1 MRASVVFV
9 VLASTALAQPVTPPP
24 LDASETARLAAGDIL
39 VRDFPPTGGKGVA
52 SRAIGVI
59 DAPPTEVWAI
69 VSTCKLFF
77 QFMPRVKKS
86 WVKAEPG
93 VGELCHVE
101 LTMPFPLTDLWS
113 DSTQVAH
120 EEPAGH
126 FQLSWT
132 MVRGSYHRSDGSW
145 MLVPF
150 GEGGSKCLVVYS
162 VDTEP
167 RMIIPD
173 GLIRLGQ
180 NSSLPEVITRI
191 RQRVTTLRA
200 EAAKAPARD
209 VGRQP

>member
-1 MRASVVFV
+1 VKALSC
-9 VLASTALAQPVTPPP
+9 VLVASTALAQPVTPPP
-24 LDASETARLAAGDIL
+24 LDSSEMTRLATGDIL

-59 DAPPTEVWAI
+59 DAPPAEVWAI

-86 WVKAEPG
+86 WVKTEPG

-113 DSTQVAH
+113 DSTQVAR

-150 GEGGSKCLVVYS
+150 GDGSKCLVIYS

-167 RMIIPD
+167 KMIIPD

-200 EAAKAPARD
+200 EAAKAPVRD
-209 VGRQP
+209 GGGAP